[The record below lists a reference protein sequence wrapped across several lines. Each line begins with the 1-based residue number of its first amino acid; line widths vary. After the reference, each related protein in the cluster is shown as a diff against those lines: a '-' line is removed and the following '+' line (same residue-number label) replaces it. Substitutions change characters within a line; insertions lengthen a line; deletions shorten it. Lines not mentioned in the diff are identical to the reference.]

1 MEHRDRAAVESDEEE
16 STLDNTKQPPG
27 CVSAVAQRAAPRV
40 SPGLRS
46 DDALPLENWLTQEL
60 TPGTVINSKYRVDAV
75 LGRGAMGVVVAC
87 EHLEL
92 RERVAL
98 KFLLKR
104 GFGGTDEFAT
114 RFQREAQVCAK
125 LKNQHITRVLD
136 VGIWREDAAFMV
148 MEYLDGSDLRHVV
161 RHHGRLPVE
170 QAIGYV
176 VQLCEGLAEA
186 HARGIV
192 HRDLKP
198 SNVFIVRNVDGSDLV
213 KILDFGISKII
224 DDQSPGATEM
234 TETGLVLGSPKY
246 MSPEQLFEPAAV
258 GPHSD
263 IWAIGVILYE
273 MLMGHSPFEAP
284 SLSQAIAWLSS
295 DKMPP
300 SLCAE
305 LPDVTPE
312 LEMVIFRCF
321 ARATAQRTGNVAVLA
336 GDLLGAVGSPNADP
350 VFATLESIL
359 ASNASRDGSRGGLAA
374 LGDDSATRSGSGD
387 MRRGLSSQAR
397 RVARRRRA
405 AKAIGAVGVFGLLAG
420 LGGVWWLRHPILPT
434 GPSPRSAAPA
444 PSVHVV
450 VRAMPPE
457 ATIEV
462 DGQDR
467 GAGLLSFDATG
478 DGHDHTIRVSAHGYA
493 PELRIVQFSS
503 DLQVDISL
511 EKLVPAP
518 PVSAPPVSA
527 PSTAP
532 AAVSQP
538 AWRASPAPRI
548 VPKSTTPPAA
558 SSTGESNCSP
568 PYYFS
573 NGIKTFKPECL

>member
-1 MEHRDRAAVESDEEE
+1 MEHRDRAAVESDDEE
-16 STLDNTKQPPG
+16 STLDNKKQPAE
-27 CVSAVAQRAAPRV
+27 CVSAVAQRAVPPA
-40 SPGLRS
+40 SAGSRS
-46 DDALPLENWLTQEL
+46 DDTLLLENWLTRAL
-60 TPGTVINSKYRVDAV
+60 VPGTVINSKYRVDSV

-148 MEYLDGSDLRHVV
+148 MEYLDGSDLRHVI
-161 RHHGRLPVE
+161 RRSGRLPLE

-263 IWAIGVILYE
+263 VWAIGVILYE
-273 MLMGHSPFEAP
+273 MLMGQPPFEAP

-295 DKMPP
+295 GKMPA
-300 SLCAE
+300 SLCAA
-305 LPDVTPE
+305 LPEVTPE

-321 ARATAQRTGNVAVLA
+321 ARATAQRTRNVAVLA

-350 VFATLESIL
+350 VFAMLESIL
-359 ASNASRDGSRGGLAA
+359 ASNASRDGSKGRIAV
-374 LGDDSATRSGSGD
+374 LGDDSATRSGSGSGGD
-387 MRRGLSSQAR
+387 ARRGMSSQAR

-405 AKAIGAVGVFGLLAG
+405 ARVTAAIGLFGLLAG
-420 LGGVWWLRHPILPT
+420 LGGAWWLRHPILPT
-434 GPSPRSAAPA
+434 APSPRLAAPVS
-444 PSVHVV
+444 SVHVV
-450 VRAMPPE
+450 VRAVPPE

-462 DGQDR
+462 DGHDR
-467 GAGLLSFDATG
+467 GPGLLSFDATG
-478 DGHDHTIRVSAHGYA
+478 DGRDHTIRVSAHGYA
-493 PELRIVQFSS
+493 PEQRIVQFSS

-511 EKLVPAP
+511 EKLAPSP
-518 PVSAPPVSA
+518 PVSTQSA
-527 PSTAP
+527 AA
-532 AAVSQP
+532 AAVAQP
-538 AWRASPAPRI
+538 AWRGGPPPRI